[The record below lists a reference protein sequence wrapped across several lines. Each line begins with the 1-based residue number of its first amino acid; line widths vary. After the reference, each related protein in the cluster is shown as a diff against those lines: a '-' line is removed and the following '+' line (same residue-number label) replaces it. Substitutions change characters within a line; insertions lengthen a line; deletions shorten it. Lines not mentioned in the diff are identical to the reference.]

1 MTDNSMDTSYQLT
14 RQKIIFTGD
23 PAVGKTSIINTIMGQ
38 KFVNEYEPSIGVDF
52 FSKTIRY
59 KGKLIKLQIWDSAGQ
74 EKFKS
79 LIPNYIRG
87 SSLVF
92 LVYDVTNKETFDHLN
107 NWIEFINNIENSN
120 IVIVG
125 NKIDLN
131 ESREVSKEEGE
142 KFCKESNYDFYE
154 VSAKEDN
161 NIDKMLF
168 GSVAGLP
175 FFTGINQEGGESK
188 ENIRDNLLQENID
201 TFRLQNNNNYN
212 SNQNIAQNLN
222 VIRGSENDNKI
233 GGESGAPSDT
243 DKNAHNVGLINP
255 PLKKKKICCF

>member
-1 MTDNSMDTSYQLT
+1 MTDTSLDTSYQMS

-38 KFVNEYEPSIGVDF
+38 KFSSEYEPSIGVDF

-92 LVYDVTNKETFDHLN
+92 LIYDVSNKETFDHLVP
-107 NWIEFINNIENSN
+107 WIEFINNIEKCN

-125 NKIDLN
+125 NKIDLT
-131 ESREVSKEEGE
+131 EKRQVTTEEGQ
-142 KFCKESNYDFYE
+142 KFCKENNYEFFE
-154 VSAKEDN
+154 VSAKEDTNLN
-161 NIDKMLF
+161 NMLF
-168 GSVAGLP
+168 SSVASLP
-175 FFTGINQEGGESK
+175 FFSTINVEGDTK
-188 ENIRDNLLQENID
+188 EKILGNLLQENLD
-201 TFRLQNNNNYN
+201 SFRFSNNKNYNDGVQGLNVVANDASQNNNEKIEETKNN
-212 SNQNIAQNLN
+212 KEDLLN
-222 VIRGSENDNKI
+222 
-233 GGESGAPSDT
+233 PQ
-243 DKNAHNVGLINP
+243 
-255 PLKKKKICCF
+255 LKRKTCCIQL